1 MLKKVLLLVAVLLQ
15 ISLFSVPTAVADA
28 SPEPTCFPCSR

>member
-1 MLKKVLLLVAVLLQ
+1 MLKKVLLLVAVLVQ
-15 ISLFSVPTAVADA
+15 IGLFSTPTANADG